1 MFKDE
6 NRLYLSYIS
15 FSMEIDT
22 PIFQGQ
28 RKQLCEHLFSKGYAK
43 EQVLEAMMRVPR
55 HLFLESSFHQH
66 AYQDKAFPIAAGQT
80 ISHPSTVAWQS
91 ELLEIEK
98 GLKVLEIGTGCG
110 YQAAVLVELGVKLF
124 TIERQKELVDF
135 SKKMLKILGMRA
147 EQKFGDGFKGMP
159 VFAPFD
165 RIIVTCGAP
174 FVPKALLTQL
184 NPGGLMIIPVGDKTQ
199 KMIRIRK
206 KYDNTFVQEVL
217 GDAAFVPMLRNKE

>member
-1 MFKDE
+1 MLKDE
-6 NRLYLSYIS
+6 SHFFLTY
-15 FSMEIDT
+15 FSINMERDT

-28 RKQLCEHLFSKGYAK
+28 RKQLCEYLFSKGYAGEK
-43 EQVLEAMMRVPR
+43 VLEAMMRVPR
-55 HLFLESSFHQH
+55 HLFLESGFHQH
-66 AYQDKAFPIAAGQT
+66 AYLDKAFPIAAGQT

-91 ELLEIEK
+91 ELLELQT
-98 GLKVLEIGTGCG
+98 GMKVLEIGTGCG
-110 YQAAVLVELGVKLF
+110 YQAAVLIELGVKVF
-124 TIERQKELVDF
+124 TIERQKELIDF
-135 SKKMLKILGMRA
+135 SKKMFKTLGLRA

-174 FVPKALLTQL
+174 FVPKELLKQL
-184 NPGGLMIIPVGDKTQ
+184 KAGGIMIIPVGDETQ

-206 KYDNTFVQEVL
+206 ELDNTFIQEVL